1 MAKTPWFGNLLDWQW
16 DPQTAMHTAWHGGR
30 SHYILKLDRQSADA
44 KHTSRGWHI
53 LAPDDYDQLDI
64 GPHLGND
71 VGTAK
76 LNAEARIVCDDTDL
90 TQYPQL
96 STAIYSGSAYY
107 EGLIAARDDE
117 HQRFTVWRQRESA
130 PFAAIRPVFL
140 GRGGAVSIRW
150 RAVGLPAETLISG
163 HSTWREAFDALLGGG
178 R

>member
-1 MAKTPWFGNLLDWQW
+1 MTKTPWFGNLLDWQR
-16 DPQTAMHTAWHGGR
+16 DPQTEMHTAWHGGR

-44 KHTSRGWHI
+44 KRTNRGWHI

-71 VGTAK
+71 VNTAK
-76 LNAEARIVCDDTDL
+76 LNAEAWIVCDNADL
-90 TQYPQL
+90 RQYPQL
-96 STAIYSGSAYY
+96 HLAVHSGSTYY
-107 EGLIAARDDE
+107 EGLIANRDDA
-117 HQRFTVWRQRESA
+117 HQRFTVRRQREAA

-150 RAVGLPAETLISG
+150 RAVGLPAETLIAGSD
-163 HSTWREAFDALLGGG
+163 TWRGAFDALLGST